1 MRARVRER
9 AKERERERVRATE
22 RMSERERDRARER
35 KTYRQKVGFPTF
47 AMQDRVFAAA
57 AQCTLRTMW
66 ALRRLVCLHRQ
77 STTPAPYPHLFR
89 CPVLHLLR
97 DLLRP
102 LRVCSSRPPCSHNQ
116 AACSA
121 LVLLL
126 HNLSMRVNADVYSEL
141 LIHNAP
147 RVYKCMGLITRTH
160 VLLRVIHAPS

>member
-1 MRARVRER
+1 VRARVRER

-22 RMSERERDRARER
+22 RMSEGERDRARER
-35 KTYRQKVGFPTF
+35 ETYRQIVGFPTF

-77 STTPAPYPHLFR
+77 STTPAPYPHLSR
-89 CPVLHLLR
+89 CPVLHLSIRR

-102 LRVCSSRPPCSHNQ
+102 LRVCSSRPPCSHNE
-116 AACSA
+116 AACWA

-126 HNLSMRVNADVYSEL
+126 HNLSMRVHADVYSEL
-141 LIHNAP
+141 L
-147 RVYKCMGLITRTH
+147 
-160 VLLRVIHAPS
+160 